1 MNLLHEIRNF
11 NADAVN
17 LDDAVA
23 TLAVGKSVVAEWTAQ
38 GIPAPDWLTEKV
50 GEIGREVKAR
60 HRDFLERA
68 LREALARKT
77 ALKTR
82 EQKAADTDAE
92 IARLQ
97 ALLVP

>member
-1 MNLLHEIRNF
+1 VNLLHDIKNF

-23 TLAVGKSVVAEWTAQ
+23 TLAVGKAIIAEWSAQ
-38 GIPAPDWLTEKV
+38 GIPAPDWLSEKV

-68 LREALARKT
+68 LREAMARKA

-82 EQKAADTDAE
+82 EQKAADADGE
-92 IARLQ
+92 IERLK
-97 ALLVP
+97 ALLQP